1 MIDDLRL
8 LCGHDTRRSNIWPT
22 DRARAEAFVA
32 RFGGVLSAVPIGD
45 AAIALAWEAE
55 SGQVVRAT
63 GPTTAIAFERLTHA
77 LTA

>member
-32 RFGGVLSAVPIGD
+32 RFGGSLSATTVGD
-45 AAIALAWEAE
+45 AAIALRWEAD
-55 SGQVVRAT
+55 SGQIVTAA
-63 GPTTAIAFERLTHA
+63 GPTTAIALDRLTHS